1 MVVSSGDSSRKVV
14 VVASVGSSGS
24 SSCGMKRGGAIESIL
39 VAGKMVE
46 MSNNGFIDNSLPQLL

>member
-39 VAGKMVE
+39 VAGSSAGE
-46 MSNNGFIDNSLPQLL
+46 NGRNE

>member
-24 SSCGMKRGGAIESIL
+24 SICGMKRGGAIDSIL
-39 VAGKMVE
+39 VAGSSAGE
-46 MSNNGFIDNSLPQLL
+46 NGRNGFIDNS